1 MTHAPLQAQ
10 ELVRQDR
17 VQEFL
22 GLQVETQGV
31 ITGEKI
37 SVLVACS
44 VHNLPTFDW
53 HQVKE
58 RRKSD
63 EGSIINQKRSPQ
75 VRNASQEI
83 SLTSIHS
90 RSAGRSLKS
99 LLMFHLE
106 KGSHALNATR
116 SSETRQ
122 SLTGPPPFS
131 NSDY

>member
-10 ELVRQDR
+10 ELMRQNR
-17 VQEFL
+17 VEESF
-22 GLQVETQGV
+22 GLEVETQGV
-31 ITGEKI
+31 ITGVKI
-37 SVLVACS
+37 SVLIACP
-44 VHNLPTFDW
+44 VHNLPTFVL

-63 EGSIINQKRSPQ
+63 EGTNISQRRSLQ
-75 VRNASQEI
+75 VKNASPEI
-83 SLTSIHS
+83 SLTSIYS
-90 RSAGRSLKS
+90 RSAGRSPKS

-106 KGSHALNATR
+106 RGSHALNATR

-131 NSDY
+131 FSNH